1 MLEECLEIFKKN
13 LDEDPDMVLRGYIPK
28 DGKYYLVT
36 MKEEGPWEVSPSFK
50 IKYDKKEK
58 KTENQPLNYS
68 FIRDLDFNSNLL
80 NMNKSIDNKKSIHSS
95 NYYSFFFKENS
106 YEDKINNEAIERYFL
121 VLKNPLKKYKDKE
134 AKNLYLENEGKLGSV
149 NVGEAEKIE
158 KWLVENIDNKNIFD
172 IDTSSKDYFKIFFIY
187 EDEEKTK
194 KAYQREQDR
203 YLLTNLFNKNKYN
216 IEVSGKTFGVSD
228 DNLGINDKKP
238 YLENLSRKVK
248 QPYLIS
254 ADMAKLQNL
263 FFSYLSSS
271 IKRGYKRIYFNTGN
285 KEISFEKNKNFIG
298 FELFLYPEKNEAAI
312 LDYNIYSKDFD
323 DIEIQINQY
332 IEEYLPENAKA
343 EDFSKRE
350 EKYGL
355 VTEKKIL
362 LNKIDSVFFYNYY
375 QRNKYNLENLNI
387 KELNFKMI
395 ILNYGKSLEFAII
408 NNKNKEIVRILN
420 RLLEDSIKYSLLND
434 YKTKAITQFNYY
446 LSLKEYYEKKE
457 ENYMDFQENM
467 KRKLESAGD
476 ISLEGDEE
484 IFFAVGQVLR
494 KLLNYSN
501 IGDKNLTF
509 IRNFLGGQKTSRIIE
524 NLEHLLVTYAHNIS
538 AKDIRFNMAVSQ
550 ILVYEFEKEKADDKW
565 IMAGFLGESYLYG
578 KKLIEGEE
586 DDRAK

>member
-1 MLEECLEIFKKN
+1 M
-13 LDEDPDMVLRGYIPK
+13 
-28 DGKYYLVT
+28 
-36 MKEEGPWEVSPSFK
+36 
-50 IKYDKKEK
+50 
-58 KTENQPLNYS
+58 
-68 FIRDLDFNSNLL
+68 
-80 NMNKSIDNKKSIHSS
+80 
-95 NYYSFFFKENS
+95 
-106 YEDKINNEAIERYFL
+106 
-121 VLKNPLKKYKDKE
+121 
-134 AKNLYLENEGKLGSV
+134 ENEEKLGGV
-149 NVGEAEKIE
+149 NVDEAEKIE

-172 IDTSSKDYFKIFFIY
+172 IDTSSKDYFKIFFVY

-216 IEVSGKTFGVSD
+216 IEVNGKTLGVSD
-228 DNLGINDKKP
+228 DNLGIDSKKP

-254 ADMAKLQNL
+254 ADVAKLQNL

-271 IKRGYKRIYFNTGN
+271 VKRGYKRIYFNTGN

-323 DIEIQINQY
+323 DIKIQINQY
-332 IEEYLPENAKA
+332 IEEYLPENAKV

-355 VTEKKIL
+355 VTEKNTL

-395 ILNYGKSLEFAII
+395 ILNYGKSLEVAII
-408 NNKNKEIVRILN
+408 NNKNKEVVRILD
-420 RLLEDSIKYSLLND
+420 RLLKDSIKYSLTND
-434 YKTKAITQFNYY
+434 YNTKAITQFNYY
-446 LSLKEYYEKKE
+446 LSLKGYFEKKE
-457 ENYMDFQENM
+457 ENYMDFQEKM

-484 IFFAVGQVLR
+484 ILFALGQVLR
-494 KLLNYSN
+494 KLLNHSK

-509 IRNFLGGQKTSRIIE
+509 IRNFLDEQKTSKIIE
-524 NLEHLLVTYAHNIS
+524 NLKHLLVTYAHNIS
-538 AKDIRFNMAVSQ
+538 TKDVRFNRAVSQ
-550 ILVYEFEKEKADDKW
+550 ILVYEFEKEKTDDKW
-565 IMAGFLGESYLYG
+565 IMAGFLEESYLYG
-578 KKLIEGEE
+578 KKLSEGEE
-586 DDRAK
+586 NDRA

>member
-36 MKEEGPWEVSPSFK
+36 MKEKGPWEVSPSFK

-58 KTENQPLNYS
+58 KIENQPLNYS

-80 NMNKSIDNKKSIHSS
+80 NMNKSIDNKKAIHSS
-95 NYYSFFFKENS
+95 NYYSFFFKENI
-106 YEDKINNEAIERYFL
+106 YEDKINKDAIERYFSI
-121 VLKNPLKKYKDKE
+121 LKNPLKKYKDKN
-134 AKNLYLENEGKLGSV
+134 AKNLYLENEEKLGGV
-149 NVGEAEKIE
+149 NVDEAEKIE
-158 KWLVENIDNKNIFD
+158 KWIVENIDNKNIFD
-172 IDTSSKDYFKIFFIY
+172 IDTSSKDYFKIFFVY

-216 IEVSGKTFGVSD
+216 IEVNGKTFGVSD

-271 IKRGYKRIYFNTGN
+271 VKRGNNKIYFNTGN

-323 DIEIQINQY
+323 DIEIKIKQF

-343 EDFSKRE
+343 EDISKRE
-350 EKYGL
+350 DKYGL
-355 VTEKKIL
+355 ITEKKTL

-395 ILNYGKSLEFAII
+395 ILNYGKSLEFAIV
-408 NNKNKEIVRILN
+408 NNKNKEIVRILD
-420 RLLEDSIKYSLLND
+420 RLLEDSIKYSLVNC
-434 YKTKAITQFNYY
+434 YNTKAITQFNYY
-446 LSLKEYYEKKE
+446 LSLKEYFEKKE

-476 ISLEGDEE
+476 ISLEGDKE

-538 AKDIRFNMAVSQ
+538 AKDVRLNRAVSQ

-565 IMAGFLGESYLYG
+565 IMAGFLEESYLYG
-578 KKLIEGEE
+578 KKLSEGEE
-586 DDRAK
+586 NDRA

>member
-1 MLEECLEIFKKN
+1 MLEECLEIFKEN

-28 DGKYYLVT
+28 DGKYHLVT
-36 MKEEGPWEVSPSFK
+36 MKEKSPWEVSPSFK

-58 KTENQPLNYS
+58 KIENQPLNYS

-80 NMNKSIDNKKSIHSS
+80 NMNKSIDNKKAIHSS
-95 NYYSFFFKENS
+95 NYYSFFFKENI
-106 YEDKINNEAIERYFL
+106 YEDKINKDAIERYFSI
-121 VLKNPLKKYKDKE
+121 LKNPLKKYKDKN
-134 AKNLYLENEGKLGSV
+134 AKNLYLENEEKLGGV
-149 NVGEAEKIE
+149 NVDEAEKIE
-158 KWLVENIDNKNIFD
+158 KWIVENIDNKNIFD
-172 IDTSSKDYFKIFFIY
+172 IDTSSKDYFKIFFVY

-216 IEVSGKTFGVSD
+216 IEVNGKTFGVSD

-254 ADMAKLQNL
+254 AYVAKLQNL

-271 IKRGYKRIYFNTGN
+271 VKRGYKRIYFNTGN

-312 LDYNIYSKDFD
+312 LDYNIYSKDFE
-323 DIEIQINQY
+323 DIEIKINQY
-332 IEEYLPENAKA
+332 IEEYLPENVKA
-343 EDFSKRE
+343 EDISKRE

-355 VTEKKIL
+355 VTEKNTL

-408 NNKNKEIVRILN
+408 NNKNKEIVRILD
-420 RLLEDSIKYSLLND
+420 RLLEDSIKYSLVNG
-434 YKTKAITQFNYY
+434 YNTKAITQFNYY
-446 LSLKEYYEKKE
+446 LSLKEYYKKKE
-457 ENYMDFQENM
+457 ENYMDFRENM

-484 IFFAVGQVLR
+484 ILFAIGQVLR
-494 KLLNYSN
+494 KLLNHSK
-501 IGDKNLTF
+501 ISDKNLTF
-509 IRNFLGGQKTSRIIE
+509 IRNFLDEQRTSKIIE
-524 NLEHLLVTYAHNIS
+524 NLKHLLVTYAHNIS
-538 AKDIRFNMAVSQ
+538 TKDVRFNRAVSQ

-565 IMAGFLGESYLYG
+565 IMAGFLEESYLYG
-578 KKLIEGEE
+578 KKLSEGEE
-586 DDRAK
+586 NDRA

>member
-58 KTENQPLNYS
+58 KIENQPLNFS
-68 FIRDLDFNSNLL
+68 LIKNLDFYSNII
-80 NMNKSIDNKKSIHSS
+80 NTQKPIDSKKSIHSS

-106 YEDKINNEAIERYFL
+106 YEDKINKDAIERYFSI
-121 VLKNPLKKYKDKE
+121 LKNPLRKYKDKK
-134 AKNLYLENEGKLGSV
+134 AKNLYLENEEKLGGV
-149 NVGEAEKIE
+149 NVDEAEKIE
-158 KWLVENIDNKNIFD
+158 KWIIENIDDKNIFD
-172 IDTSSKDYFKIFFIY
+172 IDTNSKDYFKIFFVY

-216 IEVSGKTFGVSD
+216 IEVNGKTFGVSD

-254 ADMAKLQNL
+254 ADVAKLQNL

-271 IKRGYKRIYFNTGN
+271 VKRGNNRIYFNTGN

-323 DIEIQINQY
+323 DIEIQISQY

-343 EDFSKRE
+343 EDISKRE

-355 VTEKKIL
+355 VTEKSTL

-395 ILNYGKSLEFAII
+395 ILNYGKSLEFAIV
-408 NNKNKEIVRILN
+408 NNKNKEIVRILD
-420 RLLEDSIKYSLLND
+420 RLLEDSIKYSLVNG
-434 YKTKAITQFNYY
+434 YNTKAITQFNYY
-446 LSLKEYYEKKE
+446 LSLKEYFEKKE

-467 KRKLESAGD
+467 KRKLESAGE
-476 ISLEGDEE
+476 ISLEGDKE

-538 AKDIRFNMAVSQ
+538 AKDVRLNRAVSQ
-550 ILVYEFEKEKADDKW
+550 ILVHKFDNKKAEDRW
-565 IMAGFLGESYLYG
+565 IIAGFLEESYLYG
-578 KKLIEGEE
+578 KKLSEGEE
-586 DDRAK
+586 NDRA

>member
-36 MKEEGPWEVSPSFK
+36 MKEKGPWEVSPSFK
-50 IKYDKKEK
+50 IKYNKKEK
-58 KTENQPLNYS
+58 KIENQPLNYS
-68 FIRDLDFNSNLL
+68 FIKKLDFYSNII
-80 NMNKSIDNKKSIHSS
+80 NTQKPIDSKKSIHSS

-106 YEDKINNEAIERYFL
+106 YEDKINKDAIERYFSI
-121 VLKNPLKKYKDKE
+121 LKNPLKKYKDKN
-134 AKNLYLENEGKLGSV
+134 AKNLYLENEEKLGGV
-149 NVGEAEKIE
+149 NVDEAEKIE
-158 KWLVENIDNKNIFD
+158 KWIVENIDNKNIFD
-172 IDTSSKDYFKIFFIY
+172 IDTSSKDYFKIFFVY

-216 IEVSGKTFGVSD
+216 IEVNGKTFGVSD

-271 IKRGYKRIYFNTGN
+271 VKRGNNRIYFNAGN

-323 DIEIQINQY
+323 DIEIQINQF

-343 EDFSKRE
+343 DDISKRE

-355 VTEKKIL
+355 VTEKNIL

-408 NNKNKEIVRILN
+408 NNKNKEIVRILD
-420 RLLEDSIKYSLLND
+420 RLLEDSIKYSLVNG
-434 YKTKAITQFNYY
+434 YNTKAITQFNYY
-446 LSLKEYYEKKE
+446 LSLKEYFEKKE

-467 KRKLESAGD
+467 KKKLESAGD
-476 ISLEGDEE
+476 ISLEGDKE

-538 AKDIRFNMAVSQ
+538 AKDVRLNRAVSQ
-550 ILVYEFEKEKADDKW
+550 ILVHKFDNKKAEDRW
-565 IMAGFLGESYLYG
+565 IIAGFLEESYLYG
-578 KKLIEGEE
+578 KKLSEGEE
-586 DDRAK
+586 NDRA

>member
-36 MKEEGPWEVSPSFK
+36 MKEEGPWEVSSSFK

-58 KTENQPLNYS
+58 KIENQPLNYS

-80 NMNKSIDNKKSIHSS
+80 NMNKSIDNKKAIHSS
-95 NYYSFFFKENS
+95 NYYSFFFKENI
-106 YEDKINNEAIERYFL
+106 YEDKINKDAIERYFSI
-121 VLKNPLKKYKDKE
+121 LKNPLKKYKDKN
-134 AKNLYLENEGKLGSV
+134 AKNLYLENEEKLGSV
-149 NVGEAEKIE
+149 NVDEAEKIE
-158 KWLVENIDNKNIFD
+158 KWIVENIDNKNIFD
-172 IDTSSKDYFKIFFIY
+172 IDTSSKDYFKIFFVY

-216 IEVSGKTFGVSD
+216 IEVDDMTFGVSN
-228 DNLGINDKKP
+228 DNLGIDSKKP

-254 ADMAKLQNL
+254 ADVAKLQNL

-271 IKRGYKRIYFNTGN
+271 VKRGNNKIYFNTVN
-285 KEISFEKNKNFIG
+285 KEIGFEKNKNFIG
-298 FELFLYPEKNEAAI
+298 FELFLYPEKKEAAI
-312 LDYNIYSKDFD
+312 LDYNIYSNDFD

-343 EDFSKRE
+343 DDFSKRE

-355 VTEKKIL
+355 ITEKKIL

-375 QRNKYNLENLNI
+375 QRNKYNLDNLNI
-387 KELNFKMI
+387 KELNFKII
-395 ILNYGKSLEFAII
+395 ILNYGKSLEVAII
-408 NNKNKEIVRILN
+408 NNKNKEVVRILDK
-420 RLLEDSIKYSLLND
+420 LLKDSIKYSLTND
-434 YKTKAITQFNYY
+434 YNTKAITQFNYY
-446 LSLKEYYEKKE
+446 LSLKEYFKKKE
-457 ENYMDFQENM
+457 ENYMDFQEKM

-484 IFFAVGQVLR
+484 ILFALGQVLR
-494 KLLNYSN
+494 KLLNHSK
-501 IGDKNLTF
+501 ISDKNLTF
-509 IRNFLGGQKTSRIIE
+509 IRNFLDEQKTSKIIE
-524 NLEHLLVTYAHNIS
+524 NLKHLLVTYAHNIS
-538 AKDIRFNMAVSQ
+538 TKDVRFNRAVSQ

-565 IMAGFLGESYLYG
+565 IMAGFLEESYLYG
-578 KKLIEGEE
+578 KKLSEGEE
-586 DDRAK
+586 NDRA

>member
-36 MKEEGPWEVSPSFK
+36 MKEKGPWEVSPSFK

-58 KTENQPLNYS
+58 KIENQPLNYS

-80 NMNKSIDNKKSIHSS
+80 NMNKSIDNKKAIHSS
-95 NYYSFFFKENS
+95 NYYSFFFKENI
-106 YEDKINNEAIERYFL
+106 YEDKINKDAIERYFSI
-121 VLKNPLKKYKDKE
+121 LKNPLKKYKDKN
-134 AKNLYLENEGKLGSV
+134 AKNLYLENEGKLGGV
-149 NVGEAEKIE
+149 NVDEAEKIE
-158 KWLVENIDNKNIFD
+158 KWIVENIDNKNIFD
-172 IDTSSKDYFKIFFIY
+172 IDTSSKDYFKIFFVY

-216 IEVSGKTFGVSD
+216 IEVNGKTFGVSD
-228 DNLGINDKKP
+228 DDLGINDKKP

-271 IKRGYKRIYFNTGN
+271 VKRGNNKIYFNTGN

-323 DIEIQINQY
+323 DIEIKIKQF

-343 EDFSKRE
+343 EDISKRE
-350 EKYGL
+350 DKYGL
-355 VTEKKIL
+355 ITEKKTL

-395 ILNYGKSLEFAII
+395 ILNYGKSLEFAIV
-408 NNKNKEIVRILN
+408 NNKNKEIVRILD

-446 LSLKEYYEKKE
+446 LSLKEYFEKKE

-467 KRKLESAGD
+467 KRKLESAGE
-476 ISLEGDEE
+476 ISLEGDKE

-538 AKDIRFNMAVSQ
+538 AKDVRLNRAVSQ
-550 ILVYEFEKEKADDKW
+550 ILVHKFDNKKAEDRW
-565 IMAGFLGESYLYG
+565 IIAGFLEESYLYG
-578 KKLIEGEE
+578 KKLSEGEE
-586 DDRAK
+586 NDRA

>member
-36 MKEEGPWEVSPSFK
+36 MKEKGPWEVSPSFK

-58 KTENQPLNYS
+58 KIENQPLNYS

-80 NMNKSIDNKKSIHSS
+80 NMNKSIDNKKAIHSS
-95 NYYSFFFKENS
+95 NYYSFFFKENI
-106 YEDKINNEAIERYFL
+106 YEDKINKDAIERYFSI
-121 VLKNPLKKYKDKE
+121 LKNPLKKYKDKN
-134 AKNLYLENEGKLGSV
+134 AKNLYLENEEKLGGV
-149 NVGEAEKIE
+149 NVDEAEKIE
-158 KWLVENIDNKNIFD
+158 KWIVENIDNKNIFD
-172 IDTSSKDYFKIFFIY
+172 IDTSSKDYFKIFFVY

-216 IEVSGKTFGVSD
+216 IEVNGKTFGVSD

-271 IKRGYKRIYFNTGN
+271 VKRGNNKIYFNTGN

-323 DIEIQINQY
+323 DIEIKIKQF

-343 EDFSKRE
+343 EDISKRE
-350 EKYGL
+350 DKYGL
-355 VTEKKIL
+355 ITEKKTL

-395 ILNYGKSLEFAII
+395 ILNYGKSLEFAIV
-408 NNKNKEIVRILN
+408 NNKNKEIVRILDK
-420 RLLEDSIKYSLLND
+420 LLEDSIKYSLVNG
-434 YKTKAITQFNYY
+434 YNTKAITQFNYY
-446 LSLKEYYEKKE
+446 LSLKEYFEKKE

-467 KRKLESAGD
+467 KRKLESAGEV
-476 ISLEGDEE
+476 SLEGDKE

-538 AKDIRFNMAVSQ
+538 AKDVRLNSAVSQ
-550 ILVYEFEKEKADDKW
+550 ILVHKFDNKKAEDRW
-565 IMAGFLGESYLYG
+565 IIAGFLEESYLYG
-578 KKLIEGEE
+578 KKLSEGEE
-586 DDRAK
+586 NDRA

>member
-58 KTENQPLNYS
+58 KIENQPLNYS

-420 RLLEDSIKYSLLND
+420 RLLEDSIKYSLVND

>member
-13 LDEDPDMVLRGYIPK
+13 LDEDPGKVLRGYIPK

-36 MKEEGPWEVSPSFK
+36 MKEKGPWEVSPSFK

-58 KTENQPLNYS
+58 KIENQPLNFS

-80 NMNKSIDNKKSIHSS
+80 NMNKSIDNKKAIHSS
-95 NYYSFFFKENS
+95 NYYSFFFKENI
-106 YEDKINNEAIERYFL
+106 YEDKINKESIERYFSI
-121 VLKNPLKKYKDKE
+121 LKNPLKKYKDKR
-134 AKNLYLENEGKLGSV
+134 AKNLYLENEEKLGGV
-149 NVGEAEKIE
+149 NVDEAEKIE
-158 KWLVENIDNKNIFD
+158 KWIVENIDDKNIFD
-172 IDTSSKDYFKIFFIY
+172 IDTSSKDYFKIFFVY

-216 IEVSGKTFGVSD
+216 IEVNGKTFGVSD

-254 ADMAKLQNL
+254 ADVAKLQNL
-263 FFSYLSSS
+263 FFSYLSSAV
-271 IKRGYKRIYFNTGN
+271 KRGNNRIYFNTGN

-332 IEEYLPENAKA
+332 IQEYLPENAKA
-343 EDFSKRE
+343 DDISKRE

-355 VTEKKIL
+355 VTEKNIL

-375 QRNKYNLENLNI
+375 QRNKYNLVNLNI

-408 NNKNKEIVRILN
+408 NNKNKEVVRILDK
-420 RLLEDSIKYSLLND
+420 LLKDSIKYSLTND
-434 YKTKAITQFNYY
+434 YNTKAITQFNYY
-446 LSLKEYYEKKE
+446 LSLKEYFEKKE

-467 KRKLESAGD
+467 KKKLESAGD

-484 IFFAVGQVLR
+484 ILFALGQVLR

-538 AKDIRFNMAVSQ
+538 AKDIRFNRAVSQ

>member
-36 MKEEGPWEVSPSFK
+36 MKEKGPWEVSPSFK

-58 KTENQPLNYS
+58 KIENQPLNYS

-80 NMNKSIDNKKSIHSS
+80 NMNKSIDNKKAIHSS
-95 NYYSFFFKENS
+95 NYYSFFFKENI
-106 YEDKINNEAIERYFL
+106 YEDKINKDAIERYFSI
-121 VLKNPLKKYKDKE
+121 LKNPLKKYKDKN
-134 AKNLYLENEGKLGSV
+134 AKNLYLENEEKLGGV
-149 NVGEAEKIE
+149 NVDEAEKIE
-158 KWLVENIDNKNIFD
+158 KWIVENIDNKNIFD
-172 IDTSSKDYFKIFFIY
+172 IDTSSKDYFKIFFVY

-216 IEVSGKTFGVSD
+216 IEVNGKTFGVSD

-271 IKRGYKRIYFNTGN
+271 VKRGNNKIYFNTGN

-323 DIEIQINQY
+323 DIEIKIKQF

-343 EDFSKRE
+343 EDISKRE
-350 EKYGL
+350 DKYGL
-355 VTEKKIL
+355 ITEKKTL

-395 ILNYGKSLEFAII
+395 ILNYGKSLEFAIV
-408 NNKNKEIVRILN
+408 NNKNKEIVRILDK
-420 RLLEDSIKYSLLND
+420 LLEDSIKYSLVNG
-434 YKTKAITQFNYY
+434 YNTKAITQFNYY
-446 LSLKEYYEKKE
+446 LSLKEYFEKKE

-476 ISLEGDEE
+476 ISLEGDKE

-538 AKDIRFNMAVSQ
+538 AKDVRLNRAVSQ

-565 IMAGFLGESYLYG
+565 IMAGFLEESYLYG
-578 KKLIEGEE
+578 KKLSEGEE
-586 DDRAK
+586 NDRA